1 MMNEEEV
8 QKLYDDI
15 AKALKDLGPE
25 RDHFK
30 TVYESQLYVLEKVL
44 QK

>member
-1 MMNEEEV
+1 MLNEEDV

-15 AKALKDLGPE
+15 AKALKELGPGYE
-25 RDHFK
+25 HFK
-30 TVYESQLYVLEKVL
+30 TVYDSQLYVLEKVL

>member
-1 MMNEEEV
+1 MLNEEEV

-15 AKALKDLGPE
+15 EKALKELPPE
-25 RDHFK
+25 SEHFK
-30 TVYESQLYVLEKVL
+30 TVYDSQLYVLEKVL